1 MDEQNYYRQPISGAS
16 EYVRVRRDDLK
27 IAVEYIFNRESLP
40 MVGEDRAAGER
51 LEAALEILW
60 PDQ

>member
-1 MDEQNYYRQPISGAS
+1 MDKQNCCRQGIPDTL

-40 MVGEDRAAGER
+40 MLGEDRAAGER
-51 LEAALEILW
+51 LEAALEILCS
-60 PDQ
+60 D

>member
-1 MDEQNYYRQPISGAS
+1 MDEQNCYRQPIFGAS

-27 IAVEYIFNRESLP
+27 IAVEYIFNRKSLP

-51 LEAALEILW
+51 LEAALETPC

>member
-1 MDEQNYYRQPISGAS
+1 MDEQNCYRQPIFGAS

-27 IAVEYIFNRESLP
+27 IAVEYIFNRKSLP

-51 LEAALEILW
+51 LEAALEILC